1 MRNSTTTIQL
11 TDGAGRTFAFATMR
25 PMGQVLSFGITDA
38 SAMLSTGVFMSPDS
52 ARALAA
58 ALLEMA
64 DTTQAQAAQIPPT
77 DPEVTF

>member
-1 MRNSTTTIQL
+1 MRNNTTTVQL
-11 TDGAGRTFAFATMR
+11 TDGIGRTFAFASLR
-25 PMGQVLSFGITDA
+25 PMGQVLSLGIADA
-38 SAMLSTGVFMSPDS
+38 SAMFSTNLVMSPDS
-52 ARALAA
+52 ARQLAA